1 MAQAIQNDQPGFD
14 PSVIAL
20 LPFPSV
26 LQMMASDL
34 NWTANLGAAFATQ
47 GPMLQD
53 SVQRMRQQAYN
64 YGYLKSNDQIVVN
77 TTGTYIDIEPYNPG
91 YIVVPYYDPAVVFYR
106 PWRPGF
112 GVGISFG
119 YGVSIG
125 TFFRPWGWGYSR
137 FAWDRHEVFINNRV
151 WDRHFVSGYRPGVG
165 YVGGRGVY
173 RPEVVRG
180 PVGGPRPEAHALQPR
195 SDGERRAQSMGRP
208 APRESHG
215 ERGRGGHEEHR
226 R

>member
-47 GPMLQD
+47 GAQLQD

-77 TTGTYIDIEPYNPG
+77 NSGNYIDIEPYNPD
-91 YIVVPYYDPAVVFYR
+91 YVVVPYYDPAVVFYR
-106 PWRPGF
+106 PWRPGY
-112 GVGISFG
+112 VGISFG
-119 YGVSIG
+119 YRS
-125 TFFRPWGWGYSR
+125 S
-137 FAWDRHEVFINNRV
+137 DRRV
-151 WDRHFVSGYRPGVG
+151 
-165 YVGGRGVY
+165 
-173 RPEVVRG
+173 
-180 PVGGPRPEAHALQPR
+180 LQPL
-195 SDGERRAQSMGRP
+195 GLGT
-208 APRESHG
+208 
-215 ERGRGGHEEHR
+215 
-226 R
+226 